1 MLVLKQIIIMKIP
14 IYGNKK
20 LIAAFEYGLG
30 LRGVAGEEI
39 TKEMVERAE
48 KILVNELSTKS
59 HRRFVLD
66 TMPNILAAI
75 EPK

>member
-1 MLVLKQIIIMKIP
+1 MMKIP

-20 LIAAFEYGLG
+20 LIAGFEFGINISETLKENK
-30 LRGVAGEEI
+30 VEM
-39 TKEMVERAE
+39 TKEMVLRAE
-48 KILVNELSTKS
+48 DILVKELSTKS

-66 TMPNILAAI
+66 SIPNILAVI

>member
-1 MLVLKQIIIMKIP
+1 MKIP

-20 LIAAFEYGLG
+20 LIAAFEFGLN
-30 LRGVAGEEI
+30 LSDVAGKDLN
-39 TKEMVERAE
+39 KEMVLRAE
-48 KILVNELSTKS
+48 DILVKELSTKS

-66 TMPNILAAI
+66 TIPNILAAI

>member
-1 MLVLKQIIIMKIP
+1 MKIP

-20 LIAAFEYGLG
+20 LIAAFEFGMNMDASCKANK
-30 LRGVAGEEI
+30 VEV
-39 TKEMVERAE
+39 TKEIFLRAE

-66 TMPNILAAI
+66 TIPNIMASV